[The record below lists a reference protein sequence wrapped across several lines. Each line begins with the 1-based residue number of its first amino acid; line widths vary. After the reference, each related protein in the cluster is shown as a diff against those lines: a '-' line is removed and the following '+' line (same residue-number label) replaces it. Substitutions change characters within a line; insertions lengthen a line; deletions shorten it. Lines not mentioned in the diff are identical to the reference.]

1 VGLLI
6 TVIVVYVFW
15 GDVPLLLDLIAVQC
29 RCRLFRGDLDQP
41 DSACFVLSSHLPE
54 KAGCFESRG
63 FPGKVESRHCSA
75 EVVGTVRLGV
85 ADCGRSRYEE
95 LDVIGSQIVTLGDGC
110 VERVRAQSR
119 FC

>member
-15 GDVPLLLDLIAVQC
+15 GDVPFLLDFIAAQC
-29 RCRLFRGDLDQP
+29 RCRLFRDDLEQP
-41 DSACFVLSSHLPE
+41 DLACFVLSSHLPE

-63 FPGKVESRHCSA
+63 FLGKVESRHCSV

-85 ADCGRSRYEE
+85 ADCERSRHDSHHLSRY
-95 LDVIGSQIVTLGDGC
+95 
-110 VERVRAQSR
+110 QSR
-119 FC
+119 NHYRLATQPLTCGPTF